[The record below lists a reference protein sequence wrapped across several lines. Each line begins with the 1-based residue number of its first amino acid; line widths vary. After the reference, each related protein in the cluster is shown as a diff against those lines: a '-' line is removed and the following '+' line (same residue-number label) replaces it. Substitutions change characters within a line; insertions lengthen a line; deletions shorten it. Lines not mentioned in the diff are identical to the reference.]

1 MTAPTTRAT
10 PKIALD
16 QRATSRHDNALQGPS
31 QFRLR
36 GLPAGALCRHWLK
49 GNNARSF
56 GIYLWRPVCCAPK
69 PTLIQGER
77 NRKMAEH
84 RRIWPLLVY
93 GGLAAIAAARRGV
106 IERTRASWDHVAARH
121 PYRTTY
127 PAPDETSEVR
137 GDSHPATQADLDKR
151 PREQFENDQPISAQ
165 LHRAKEQ
172 GRGRHAVAPWQIPW
186 AGWKDILWRVYASV
200 NDNRLLAVAAGVV
213 FYSLLAI
220 FPAIAAFVSL
230 YGLIADA
237 STIDSHLSLAA
248 GVFPAGAVDILHEQ
262 ITRLTT
268 KSDAKL
274 GLGFITGLAIA
285 LWSAN
290 AGMKAIIDALNV
302 VYDEKEKRSFVKLN
316 LLSLLFTLVAIVSLM
331 IALAAVVIAPII
343 FSVIG
348 LSSFFSLAIV
358 VLRWPLLL
366 VLAAVALA
374 AIYRYGP
381 SRTEARWQWL
391 SVGSAAAALG
401 WLITSVLFS
410 WYIAHFGAYNAT
422 YGSLGAAVGMMM
434 WMWISAIV
442 ILLGGELNA
451 EIEHQTARDS
461 TVGSEKPLGRRGA
474 VMADT
479 IGAARSQ

>member
-1 MTAPTTRAT
+1 MAER
-10 PKIALD
+10 
-16 QRATSRHDNALQGPS
+16 
-31 QFRLR
+31 R
-36 GLPAGALCRHWLK
+36 GL
-49 GNNARSF
+49 
-56 GIYLWRPVCCAPK
+56 
-69 PTLIQGER
+69 
-77 NRKMAEH
+77 
-84 RRIWPLLVY
+84 WPLLVY
-93 GGLAAIAAARRGV
+93 GVLVATAATRQAQT
-106 IERTRASWDHVAARH
+106 ERTRASGNRKIDAAPEILGESR
-121 PYRTTY
+121 
-127 PAPDETSEVR
+127 
-137 GDSHPATQADLDKR
+137 PATQVDADKR
-151 PREQFENDQPISAQ
+151 PREQVENDQPVSAQ
-165 LHRAKEQ
+165 LRRAKEQ
-172 GRGRHAVAPWQIPW
+172 GRGRHAVAPWHIPS
-186 AGWKDILWRVYASV
+186 AGWKDIFWRVYVSV

-248 GVFPAGAVDILHEQ
+248 GIFPAGAVDILHEQ
-262 ITRLTT
+262 ITRLTA

-274 GLGFITGLAIA
+274 SLGFITGLAVA

-316 LLSLLFTLVAIVSLM
+316 LLSLLFTLIAILSLM
-331 IALAAVVIAPII
+331 IALAAVVIAPIV
-343 FSVIG
+343 FSAVG
-348 LSSFFSLAIV
+348 LSSLWSLAIA

-366 VLAAVALA
+366 VLAAMALA

-381 SRTEARWQWL
+381 SRAEARWQWL
-391 SVGSAAAALG
+391 SVGSGAAAIG
-401 WLITSVLFS
+401 WLITSALFS
-410 WYIAHFGAYNAT
+410 WYIGHFGAYNAT

-451 EIEHQTARDS
+451 EIEHQTAKDS
-461 TVGSEKPLGRRGA
+461 TVGSEKPLGQRGA

-479 IGAARSQ
+479 IGAARS

>member
-1 MTAPTTRAT
+1 MT
-10 PKIALD
+10 
-16 QRATSRHDNALQGPS
+16 
-31 QFRLR
+31 
-36 GLPAGALCRHWLK
+36 
-49 GNNARSF
+49 
-56 GIYLWRPVCCAPK
+56 
-69 PTLIQGER
+69 
-77 NRKMAEH
+77 EH
-84 RRIWPLLVY
+84 RRIWPFLVY
-93 GGLAAIAAARRGV
+93 GGLVAIATARRLLDEG
-106 IERTRASWDHVAARH
+106 TRAVETSERGRTLHERVRT
-121 PYRTTY
+121 PYRTPY
-127 PAPDETSEVR
+127 PPPDESSETP
-137 GDSHPATQADLDKR
+137 SHSPSAAQVDPDKR
-151 PREQFENDQPISAQ
+151 PREQVENDQPISTQ
-165 LHRAKEQ
+165 VHRATER
-172 GRGRHAVAPWQIPW
+172 GRGRRATAPWQIPW
-186 AGWKDILWRVYASV
+186 AGWKDILWRVYASI

-248 GVFPAGAVDILHEQ
+248 GIFPSGAVDILHEQ
-262 ITRLTT
+262 IARLTAKT
-268 KSDAKL
+268 DAKL
-274 GLGFITGLAIA
+274 GLGFVTGLAIA

-290 AGMKAIIDALNV
+290 AGMKGIIDALNV

-316 LLSLLFTLVAIVSLM
+316 LLSLLFTVIAILSLM
-331 IALAAVVIAPII
+331 IALAAVVIAPIV
-343 FSVIG
+343 FSAVG
-348 LSSFFSLAIV
+348 LSSLLGLAIA

-391 SVGSAAAALG
+391 SVGSVAAAIA
-401 WLITSVLFS
+401 WLIGSVLFS

-451 EIEHQTARDS
+451 EIEHQTAHDS
-461 TVGSEKPLGRRGA
+461 TVGSEKPLGERGA

-479 IGAARSQ
+479 IGASR

>member
-1 MTAPTTRAT
+1 M
-10 PKIALD
+10 
-16 QRATSRHDNALQGPS
+16 
-31 QFRLR
+31 
-36 GLPAGALCRHWLK
+36 PAH
-49 GNNARSF
+49 
-56 GIYLWRPVCCAPK
+56 
-69 PTLIQGER
+69 IQGER
-77 NRKMAEH
+77 NKKMTER

-93 GGLAAIAAARRGV
+93 GRSAAVAVARRAWDEGSRAV
-106 IERTRASWDHVAARH
+106 ESSERIRTLYDRVRSPYWTIYPPPDDESEAPSALPSATAAN
-121 PYRTTY
+121 P
-127 PAPDETSEVR
+127 
-137 GDSHPATQADLDKR
+137 DKR
-151 PREQFENDQPISAQ
+151 PREQFENDQPLSAQ
-165 LHRAKEQ
+165 RSRAKEP
-172 GRGRHAVAPWQIPW
+172 GRGRHAVAPWHIPS
-186 AGWKDILWRVYASV
+186 AGWKDIFWRVYASV
-200 NDNRLLAVAAGVV
+200 NDNRLLAVAGGVT
-213 FYSLLAI
+213 FFSLLAI

-237 STIDSHLSLAA
+237 STIDAHLSLAA
-248 GVFPAGAVDILHEQ
+248 GVLPGGAVDILHEL
-262 ITRLTT
+262 ITRLTA

-274 GLGFITGLAIA
+274 GFGFITGLAIA

-316 LLSLLFTLVAIVSLM
+316 LLSLLFTLIAIFSLM
-331 IALAAVVIAPII
+331 IALAAVVIAPMV
-343 FSVIG
+343 FSAIG
-348 LSSFFSLAIV
+348 LSSLPSLAIA

-366 VLAAVALA
+366 ALVTSALA

-391 SVGSAAAALG
+391 SVGSAGAAVSWMIA
-401 WLITSVLFS
+401 SVLFS

-451 EIEHQTARDS
+451 EIEHQTAKDS
-461 TVGSEKPLGRRGA
+461 TVGSEKPLGERGA

-479 IGAARSQ
+479 IGAAR

>member
-1 MTAPTTRAT
+1 
-10 PKIALD
+10 
-16 QRATSRHDNALQGPS
+16 
-31 QFRLR
+31 
-36 GLPAGALCRHWLK
+36 
-49 GNNARSF
+49 
-56 GIYLWRPVCCAPK
+56 
-69 PTLIQGER
+69 
-77 NRKMAEH
+77 MAE
-84 RRIWPLLVY
+84 RRGIWPLLAY
-93 GGLAAIAAARRGV
+93 GALVAIAAARRRET
-106 IERTRASWDHVAARH
+106 ERTPASGSCEIGRE
-121 PYRTTY
+121 PYRLTY
-127 PAPDETSEVR
+127 PRPDEYGERPGELPSAPQVDR
-137 GDSHPATQADLDKR
+137 DKR

-165 LHRAKEQ
+165 LSRAKEQ
-172 GRGRHAVAPWQIPW
+172 GRGRHAVAPWHIPW

-237 STIDSHLSLAA
+237 STIDAHLSLAT
-248 GVFPAGAVDILHEQ
+248 GIFPAGAVDILHEQ
-262 ITRLTT
+262 IARLTA
-268 KSDAKL
+268 KSDARL
-274 GLGFITGLAIA
+274 SLGFITGLAVA

-316 LLSLLFTLVAIVSLM
+316 LLSLLFTLIAMASLM
-331 IALAAVVIAPII
+331 VALAAIVIAPII
-343 FSVIG
+343 FSAIG
-348 LSSFFSLAIV
+348 LSSLWSLAIV

-366 VLAAVALA
+366 VLAAMALA

-381 SRTEARWQWL
+381 SRAEARWQWL
-391 SVGSAAAALG
+391 SVGSGAAAIG
-401 WLITSVLFS
+401 WLITSALFS

-442 ILLGGELNA
+442 VLLGGELNA
-451 EIEHQTARDS
+451 EIEHQTAKDS

-479 IGAARSQ
+479 IGAAR